1 MVVVPTEPARRRAE
15 RRPRPSRITKDA
27 KNATD
32 QYFLKKK
39 KKTLCYFCRPLPEST
54 PVMPYISI
62 YHRWDTCP
70 GDAWKAMQKYY
81 FSKRREEEKST
92 VWLAYCFYFNKSF
105 CMSESKCLG

>member
-39 KKTLCYFCRPLPEST
+39 KKKKKKHCVIFAVPCQ
-54 PVMPYISI
+54 
-62 YHRWDTCP
+62 
-70 GDAWKAMQKYY
+70 KARQ
-81 FSKRREEEKST
+81 
-92 VWLAYCFYFNKSF
+92 
-105 CMSESKCLG
+105 